1 MPGFWLFNM
10 KIVHSKINT
19 FSWVA
24 VHSKINTFSWVA
36 DKTSKVN
43 ILWLFSY
50 ILYALPITYDYEVL
64 YVTKYWRG
72 KILANLAN
80 WNTFARI

>member
-10 KIVHSKINT
+10 KIVHG
-19 FSWVA
+19 
-24 VHSKINTFSWVA
+24 KINTFSWVA

-50 ILYALPITYDYEVL
+50 ILYALPITCDYEVL
-64 YVTKYWRG
+64 YVTKYWRD